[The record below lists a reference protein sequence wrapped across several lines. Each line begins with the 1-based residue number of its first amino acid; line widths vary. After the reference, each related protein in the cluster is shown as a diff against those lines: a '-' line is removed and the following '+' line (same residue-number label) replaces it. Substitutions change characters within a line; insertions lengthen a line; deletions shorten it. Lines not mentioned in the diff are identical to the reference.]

1 MSNEIESHVVDLGS
15 DVSFRYYGPQT
26 ERRIYCGTVGATP
39 EFNRQV
45 IRLLKP
51 DFDLSQN
58 NGADSE
64 LIACA
69 PPRSPW
75 TLIQFTEN
83 RREWLIER
91 LRGIV
96 TGLAIPST

>member
-1 MSNEIESHVVDLGS
+1 LSAEIEPHVVDLGC
-15 DVSFRYYGPQT
+15 DVQFRYYGPQT
-26 ERRIYCGTVGATP
+26 ERLIYCGTVGPTP

-51 DFDLSQN
+51 DFDRTVDQDSDSQLC
-58 NGADSE
+58 G
-64 LIACA
+64 IA
-69 PPRSPW
+69 PLKSPW
-75 TLIQFTEN
+75 TMIMFTEK

-96 TGLAIPST
+96 LGLTTHCS

>member
-1 MSNEIESHVVDLGS
+1 MSYEIESHIVNLGC

-26 ERRIYCGTVGATP
+26 EHRIYCGTVGSTP

-51 DFDLSQN
+51 DFDLSHEH
-58 NGADSE
+58 GFDSE
-64 LIACA
+64 LMAFA
-69 PPRSPW
+69 TPRSPW
-75 TLIQFTEN
+75 TMIHFTEN
-83 RREWLIER
+83 RREWLVER

-96 TGLAIPST
+96 LDLVARSI